1 VRGWINFYLK
11 GVVDVETILEVL
23 WKKGPMSLLVKMWMD
38 FFDAK
43 MYKVVNTNVFVKM
56 SRLLLDFWSL
66 DILKEIRNVIGVFYQ
81 G

>member
-1 VRGWINFYLK
+1 VKTLKCWIEVNSTPLLGYSQTFYLLVRGWINFYLK

-43 MYKVVNTNVFVKM
+43 
-56 SRLLLDFWSL
+56 
-66 DILKEIRNVIGVFYQ
+66 I
-81 G
+81 

>member
-1 VRGWINFYLK
+1 VRGWIKLYLK

-43 MYKVVNTNVFVKM
+43 M
-56 SRLLLDFWSL
+56 
-66 DILKEIRNVIGVFYQ
+66 
-81 G
+81 